1 MQSLRFLR
9 GELVWGVSA
18 LVMAAVVALAV
29 TLVYVT
35 PPAEKTVSFY
45 TDDAASIQRGDTV
58 RIAGIIVGKVKDL
71 SIEPQQVRVRA
82 MVDRDA
88 FVGDQSQVQVR
99 MLTVV
104 GGYYVNLVS
113 LGNAPLGSQSIP
125 VERVTMPYSLIRTL
139 TDATKITDNVAPKP
153 IKESLDQLQHSLTGT
168 NVNSVTELIK
178 AGNAMTDV
186 LDRQRGQ
193 LSTILAL
200 SDEYIQRLG
209 SYRGQL
215 QDMIRKV
222 AILEETLTIYGKGFA
237 GAMQGMGQLVL
248 SLKPVA
254 DFYFNHRTD
263 FLDKLTG
270 WQDTFRMW
278 ADRSGLIVRIL
289 RRVRD
294 RMEGAVDAQNDT
306 PPELLATDLCIP
318 VPGSAC

>member
-1 MQSLRFLR
+1 
-9 GELVWGVSA
+9 
-18 LVMAAVVALAV
+18 
-29 TLVYVT
+29 
-35 PPAEKTVSFY
+35 
-45 TDDAASIQRGDTV
+45 
-58 RIAGIIVGKVKDL
+58 
-71 SIEPQQVRVRA
+71 
-82 MVDRDA
+82 
-88 FVGDQSQVQVR
+88 
-99 MLTVV
+99 
-104 GGYYVNLVS
+104 
-113 LGNAPLGSQSIP
+113 
-125 VERVTMPYSLIRTL
+125 
-139 TDATKITDNVAPKP
+139 
-153 IKESLDQLQHSLTGT
+153 
-168 NVNSVTELIK
+168 
-178 AGNAMTDV
+178 MTDV